1 MTICPLALHACCVRV
16 GVFPFIMTASPESN
30 STPAPDLQV
39 PLPDVVKFVRQLAH
53 DLRNH
58 LNAAELQSAYLA
70 EIADEPELKEEIKR
84 LRAMVSEVGTN
95 LQALTAALSQPRLT
109 EMPYSAADL
118 VGDLQ
123 QRLAAE
129 HPDEGARV
137 QWDVQVGDASL
148 QIDPQVLLPALTELF
163 ANAFR
168 HGRGEGAISAEAR
181 VERDRCL
188 FTIREPKRSFE
199 RSTEN
204 WGREPMQSVGHG
216 HYGLGLHRTRSIIEA
231 HRGQLRAH
239 YDSPASSLITTVDL
253 PLARAPG

>member
-1 MTICPLALHACCVRV
+1 MAAPA
-16 GVFPFIMTASPESN
+16 ESN
-30 STPAPDLQV
+30 STPSPDLQIS
-39 PLPDVVKFVRQLAH
+39 LPAVVKFVRQLAH

-84 LRAMVSEVGTN
+84 LRAMVSEVGAS
-95 LQALTAALSQPRLT
+95 LQSLTVALSQPRLT
-109 EMPYSAADL
+109 EMPYSAADF
-118 VGDLQ
+118 VEDLQ
-123 QRLAAE
+123 RRVAAD
-129 HPDEGARV
+129 HPDESKSV
-137 QWDVQVGDASL
+137 EWDVQVGDASL

-168 HGRGEGAISAEAR
+168 HERGEGAILVDTRIEG
-181 VERDRCL
+181 DRFL

-204 WGREPMQSVGHG
+204 WGREPMQSVGQG

-231 HRGQLRAH
+231 HRGQINAR
-239 YDSPASSLITTVDL
+239 YDSPSSFLITTVVL
-253 PLARAPG
+253 PLAETTA

>member
-1 MTICPLALHACCVRV
+1 MSEPAKSK
-16 GVFPFIMTASPESN
+16 P
-30 STPAPDLQV
+30 TPNPNLQIS
-39 PLPDVVKFVRQLAH
+39 LPDVVKFVRQLAH

-70 EIADEPELKEEIKR
+70 EIAEEPELKEEINR
-84 LRAMVSEVGTN
+84 LRTMVSEVGAN
-95 LQALTAALSQPRLT
+95 LQSLTTALSQPRLT
-109 EMPYSAADL
+109 EMPYSTADF

-137 QWDVQVGDASL
+137 QWEIHVGDASL
-148 QIDPQVLLPALTELF
+148 QIDPQVLLPALIELF

-168 HGRGEGAISAEAR
+168 HDRGEGVISVEAR
-181 VERDRCL
+181 IDGERFL

-204 WGREPMQSVGHG
+204 WGREPMQSVGQG

-231 HRGQLRAH
+231 HRGQINAG
-239 YDSPASSLITTVDL
+239 YDSSSSSLITTVAL
-253 PLARAPG
+253 PLAETAA

>member
-1 MTICPLALHACCVRV
+1 MSAPA
-16 GVFPFIMTASPESN
+16 ESN
-30 STPAPDLQV
+30 STSNLDLQV
-39 PLPDVVKFVRQLAH
+39 SLPDVVKFVRQLAH

-95 LQALTAALSQPRLT
+95 LQSLTAALSQPRLT
-109 EMPYSAADL
+109 DMLYSAADL
-118 VGDLQ
+118 VDDVR

-129 HPDEGARV
+129 HPDEGV
-137 QWDVQVGDASL
+137 KIQWNVQVGDASL

-168 HGRGEGAISAEAR
+168 HERGEGAISVDAR
-181 VERDRCL
+181 IEGDRFL
-188 FTIREPKRSFE
+188 FTIREPKRSFD

-204 WGREPMQSVGHG
+204 WGREPMQSVGQG

-231 HRGQLRAH
+231 HRGQITAR
-239 YDSPASSLITTVDL
+239 YDSPSSSLITTVVL
-253 PLARAPG
+253 PLAETTA